1 MGTAAG
7 GAVAASTVFAL
18 DGVRMPYAWGS
29 TDLIPALRGEPPTGT
44 PEAEVWFGGHEAH
57 PSDVVFADG
66 RRVALTEANGFEPPT
81 FLVKLLAAGAPLS
94 LQVHPDRAT
103 AAAGFAAEDGQGV
116 ARDAAERRYRDA
128 SDKPEMLRALT
139 SMRLLCGFRRTASS
153 RRLLAALV
161 PEGLNDLAAMLA
173 QGDAG
178 LARVVDAI
186 LRAPLPVTAARLAA
200 VAAGLEAFA
209 RQGETSAPEGAGNG
223 AVEQDS
229 EQRELVLLA
238 DIMRDLL
245 RRYPTDPGVL
255 LVLLLRPMTLQPGEA
270 IYVGPGVLH
279 AYLSGLGVE
288 VMAASDN
295 VLRGG
300 LTDKHVDIT
309 EFLRVLDARVG
320 EDPRVGALRGATPRD
335 WSRLVAPTSAF
346 LLDEAQLDGTLRL
359 ERSGSGPSVVLCTR
373 GDVVVS
379 AADKSAVRLGPG
391 RAAYVATGDTPVQ
404 VAGVG
409 EVFHVRAGSALPGE
423 RDGRA

>member
-1 MGTAAG
+1 M
-7 GAVAASTVFAL
+7 AASTVLAL

-29 TDLIPALRGEPPTGT
+29 TELIPALRGEAPSGR

-57 PSDVVFADG
+57 PSDVVFDDG
-66 RRVALTEANGFEPPT
+66 SRVALTFANGFEPPT

-94 LQVHPDRAT
+94 LQVHPDRET
-103 AAAGFAAEDGQGV
+103 AIAGFAAEDAQGV
-116 ARDAAERRYRDA
+116 ARDAPERRYRDA

-139 SMRLLCGFRRTASS
+139 PMRLLCGFRRTASS
-153 RRLLAALV
+153 RRLLAVLV
-161 PEGLNDLAAMLA
+161 PEGLNDLAAILA

-178 LARVVDAI
+178 LSRAVDAI
-186 LRAPLPVTAARLAA
+186 LRAPLSVTAARLAA

-209 RQGETSAPEGAGNG
+209 AQGATSASVGAAGRVD
-223 AVEQDS
+223 VEQ
-229 EQRELVLLA
+229 QAELALVA

-255 LVLLLRPMTLQPGEA
+255 LVLLLRPMTLEPGEA

-300 LTDKHVDIT
+300 LTEKHVDVA

-359 ERSGSGPSVVLCTR
+359 ERSGTGPSIVLCTR
-373 GDVVVS
+373 GGVVVS
-379 AADKSAVRLGPG
+379 AADKSSVRLGPG
-391 RAAYVATGDTPVQ
+391 RAAYIATGDTPVQ
-404 VAGVG
+404 IAGVG
-409 EVFHVRAGSALPGE
+409 EVFHVRAGSVLAGE
-423 RDGRA
+423 WADRA

>member
-57 PSDVVFADG
+57 PSDVVFDDG
-66 RRVALTEANGFEPPT
+66 SRVALTFANGFEPPT

-94 LQVHPDRAT
+94 LQVHPDRET
-103 AAAGFAAEDGQGV
+103 AIAGFAAEDAQGV
-116 ARDAAERRYRDA
+116 ARDAPERRYRDA

-139 SMRLLCGFRRTASS
+139 PVRLLCGFRRTAST
-153 RRLLAALV
+153 RRLLAVLV
-161 PEGLNDLAAMLA
+161 PEGLNDLAAILA

-178 LARVVDAI
+178 LSRAVDAI
-186 LRAPLPVTAARLAA
+186 LRAPLSVTAARLAA

-209 RQGETSAPEGAGNG
+209 AQGATSASVGAAGRVD
-223 AVEQDS
+223 VEQ
-229 EQRELVLLA
+229 QAELALVA

-255 LVLLLRPMTLQPGEA
+255 LALLLRPMTLEPGEA

-288 VMAASDN
+288 VMATSDN

-300 LTDKHVDIT
+300 LTEKYVDVA

-320 EDPRVGALRGATPRD
+320 EDPRVGALRGATPRE

-379 AADKSAVRLGPG
+379 AADKSSVRLGPG
-391 RAAYVATGDTPVQ
+391 RAAYIATGDTPVQ

>member
-7 GAVAASTVFAL
+7 GAVAALTVFAL

-29 TDLIPALRGEPPTGT
+29 TELIPALRGEAPSGV

-66 RRVALTEANGFEPPT
+66 QRVALTQANGFEPPS

-103 AAAGFAAEDGQGV
+103 AIAGFAAEDAQGI
-116 ARDAAERRYRDA
+116 ARDAPERRYRDS

-139 SMRLLCGFRRTASS
+139 PMRLLCGFRRTASS

-161 PEGLNDLAAMLA
+161 PEGLNDLAAILA

-178 LARVVDAI
+178 LSRAVDAI
-186 LRAPLPVTAARLAA
+186 LRAPLSVTAARLAA
-200 VAAGLEAFA
+200 VAAGLAAFDG
-209 RQGETSAPEGAGNG
+209 QGTPPAPENSGGD
-223 AVEQDS
+223 VEQNA
-229 EQRELVLLA
+229 ELALVA

-255 LVLLLRPMTLQPGEA
+255 LVLLLRPLTLQPGEA
-270 IYVGPGVLH
+270 VYVGPGVLH

-300 LTDKHVDIT
+300 LTEKHVDVA

-335 WSRLVAPTSAF
+335 WSRLIAPTSAF

-359 ERSGSGPSVVLCTR
+359 ERSGTGPSIVLCTR
-373 GDVVVS
+373 GGVVVS

-391 RAAYVATGDTPVQ
+391 RAAYIVTGDTPVQ
-404 VAGVG
+404 IAGVG
-409 EVFHVRAGSALPGE
+409 EIFHVRAGSVLAGE
-423 RDGRA
+423 RVDRA